1 MHDRQQLVHLRTQ
14 NAGRRSLVAALAL
27 GLCTAAA
34 SATETEFDPRRG
46 LLIEWPEAG
55 NSLRVGGRLQY
66 DISSFDADVTGLEDE
81 NDFRRARL
89 YLSGRLG
96 DNWRFKV
103 ERDEAKI
110 TRDWTNVWFEY
121 RGIED
126 WRLRAGQTVAP
137 FSLEEMTSS
146 NHITFMERAL
156 PNAFVPSFQIGAL
169 ARTSG
174 DGWGASFGYFDR
186 RFDDDRIDDSI
197 GPGLSGRLTFYPL
210 RERGRLI
217 HLGLSANYREPDGN
231 TVRYRARPEAR
242 FARALV
248 DTGTID
254 NVEETLAVGV
264 EAATVLGPLSLQGEY
279 IVNQVGRSAD
289 ADLDFSGWYAYAS
302 WFVTGESRRYSRGS
316 GVFGQ
321 VRPESEWGA
330 WELGLRYS
338 AIDLDDADVTGG
350 KLSDITLGLNWY
362 PKSRFNTRVMLNYVM
377 ADAEPNRNGVDESPE
392 AILLR
397 AQVHF

>member
-1 MHDRQQLVHLRTQ
+1 
-14 NAGRRSLVAALAL
+14 
-27 GLCTAAA
+27 
-34 SATETEFDPRRG
+34 
-46 LLIEWPEAG
+46 
-55 NSLRVGGRLQY
+55 
-66 DISSFDADVTGLEDE
+66 
-81 NDFRRARL
+81 
-89 YLSGRLG
+89 
-96 DNWRFKV
+96 
-103 ERDEAKI
+103 
-110 TRDWTNVWFEY
+110 
-121 RGIED
+121 
-126 WRLRAGQTVAP
+126 VAP